1 MFIQTKEIGPDG
13 LTIDRQFT
21 YDMPAPPG
29 GVEAVSIGEVHL
41 SGTLNRTGGGIDF
54 RGDIETVATTACS
67 RCLEPYA
74 LPMALH
80 FRLLYTLETDTH
92 SRGER
97 RVDEES
103 ITHARY
109 DGARINLG
117 ELLEEQVY
125 LGLPLKPLC
134 RADCRGLCTRCGTNL
149 NFGTCDCAETQD
161 GSRTEDP
168 RLLTLKTLL

>member
-1 MFIQTKEIGPDG
+1 MYLQTKEIDPDG
-13 LTIDRQFT
+13 LTIDRRFN

-29 GVEAVSIGEVHL
+29 GVEAVSVGEVHIT
-41 SGTLNRTGGGIDF
+41 GTLSKTGDGIDF

-67 RCLEPYA
+67 RCLEPYS

-80 FRLLYTLETDTH
+80 FRLLYTLESDTNA
-92 SRGER
+92 RGER
-97 RVDEES
+97 RIAEES

-134 RADCRGLCTRCGTNL
+134 RADCRGLCSRCGTNL
-149 NFGTCDCAETQD
+149 NVEACECPEKQD
-161 GSRTEDP
+161 GTRTEDP